1 MHSSSTIIASSGVF
15 QIEFLE
21 KVHNEDFG
29 DLINVSKALEKE
41 FGLRA
46 ILTESTIE
54 KYFNHSKS
62 LPFIARYRGEIIGY
76 IIGIPLE
83 ELSQEPWVIT
93 EKNFGKKNTIYTYAF
108 VIMDLYRKN
117 GYAKMLKK
125 VLILLIYLISF
136 SNIAFSQIDV
146 TCDIYSRYVWR
157 GTDFGNSASIQPGLS
172 YTTGPLT
179 IGAWSACQHSGI
191 GSENDLYATYS
202 VGDFSLTITDYYFP
216 GTDFNSTAK
225 DTGAHN
231 IEISLGA
238 SISGI
243 GITTGMF
250 LYEPGFYGVFDTD
263 KAPLSKYLGFTY
275 GPFLFGFGEGG

>member
-1 MHSSSTIIASSGVF
+1 
-15 QIEFLE
+15 
-21 KVHNEDFG
+21 
-29 DLINVSKALEKE
+29 
-41 FGLRA
+41 
-46 ILTESTIE
+46 
-54 KYFNHSKS
+54 
-62 LPFIARYRGEIIGY
+62 
-76 IIGIPLE
+76 
-83 ELSQEPWVIT
+83 
-93 EKNFGKKNTIYTYAF
+93 
-108 VIMDLYRKN
+108 
-117 GYAKMLKK
+117 MLKK

-136 SNIAFSQIDV
+136 SNIAFPQIDV

-179 IGAWSACQHSGI
+179 IGAWSAWQHSGT

-275 GPFLFGFGEGG
+275 GPFLLGFGDGGYSSDGEFAPIEIGVTGRNDKFSCSWILNPDSGNAFLVVGMSL

>member
-29 DLINVSKALEKE
+29 DLIRVSKALEKE

-125 VLILLIYLISF
+125 VFLSKTEKLKDINYVTGHVAKGISSSF
-136 SNIAFSQIDV
+136 SGNIDV
-146 TCDIYSRYVWR
+146 IDYIKNWQ
-157 GTDFGNSASIQPGLS
+157 GTGREFE
-172 YTTGPLT
+172 YYRRT
-179 IGAWSACQHSGI
+179 I
-191 GSENDLYATYS
+191 N
-202 VGDFSLTITDYYFP
+202 
-216 GTDFNSTAK
+216 
-225 DTGAHN
+225 
-231 IEISLGA
+231 
-238 SISGI
+238 
-243 GITTGMF
+243 
-250 LYEPGFYGVFDTD
+250 
-263 KAPLSKYLGFTY
+263 
-275 GPFLFGFGEGG
+275 